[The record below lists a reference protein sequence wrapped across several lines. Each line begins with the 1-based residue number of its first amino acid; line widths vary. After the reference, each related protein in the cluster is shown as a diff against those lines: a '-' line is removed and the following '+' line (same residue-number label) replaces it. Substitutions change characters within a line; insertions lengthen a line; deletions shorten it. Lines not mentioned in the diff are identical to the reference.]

1 MADNVS
7 FGRIDYIIA
16 ASAKE
21 AKKELS
27 SLSNSLNNLNSVLK
41 KGFATGVFGLAIKKI
56 GSFMKDAGLETANYM
71 KVLNNF
77 KNTMG
82 EASKDAEEFTEKLE
96 AAFGV
101 DITESMAGMTTIK
114 KIAEGYGIASESAYK
129 MSKNLTQ
136 LAKDL
141 EVTNTKGYNYAEILE
156 KLQSGFAGSI
166 KPVRDLGIAIDQN
179 TLQEVA
185 YSLGINK
192 RVSEMTKAQKT
203 ELIYYQIMK
212 QTQSIQKSTANAINT
227 PTQAVAQ
234 FRAAIQQ
241 LIRAIG
247 KVAIPI
253 MMKLI
258 PVALAVADVLTNV
271 ASTIANFFGFKIE
284 DYSFNYNSIESIA
297 DGIEDIGDNAE
308 DTAKKMNKMLMPFD
322 ELNNVSFDNGK
333 GTDSL
338 GNINGGSLGIEIPE
352 YDIFENYD
360 GSTLEKVKQD
370 LMNNLPFIADA
381 ISLFFIAL
389 GKTEIAGAV
398 KVVQSLSQLIYN
410 LQQISEGK
418 INFDTITGTIQSIGG
433 VLFGL
438 GIFTKNPWL
447 IGIGATI
454 EGLTGFIQQLQAFWK
469 GVTQGDWSG
478 YDKAKLITYVI
489 EATGGIILTLI
500 LWYNKTKKA
509 KDAGKLA
516 DNISQASE
524 ATQKVGGSTSKLT
537 SKLTNLVKD
546 LALGIVIIAE
556 VLIAV
561 GLIVVGIW
569 ALGKGLEQIG
579 IAWQPVID
587 NGETIAIAMGIGVAF
602 LVTIGVV
609 TGLLGTVGGPLI
621 AALALGIATLAL
633 IEASAALFIIGIWAI
648 GVGLAK
654 IGEAWQPVLDNG
666 ENIATAIAIGTGI
679 LIAIGAVSALL
690 GVASVATVGLLPL
703 AIAAGTAMLEQ
714 LASAAI
720 DFIEN
725 MSKVGDALIQR
736 LYPMLMVFNA
746 ALPSLIKGLDNYINF
761 MKKFAGLSV
770 EFTGAS
776 AVAGFSGAVNTIISW
791 FTGNPIERFADD
803 VRKNYEAARKLNQ
816 KLLLANAELKTAI
829 ILMTAY
835 LNFLQELEYL
845 TSARNVFAIGSGI
858 RINMKEAGESIVLGL
873 IDGINNKKWDFSWA
887 INDLLNQFSWNRG
900 YYTGRD
906 FGYAIAD
913 GIGDGIRNSYF
924 PSLHGTVSVNSS
936 EARIKF
942 SAYAEGG
949 FPEKGQ
955 FFYANEDGPE
965 LVGNIGNRAAVAN
978 KDQITE
984 GIATAT
990 YSAVSRALQENNSG
1004 NNEINPYFDI
1014 YIGNEKV
1021 YSGYSKFRSQESNKY
1036 GVVM

>member
-1 MADNVS
+1 MADNVN
-7 FGRIDYIIA
+7 FGTINYTIA

-27 SLSNSLNNLNSVLK
+27 SLSNSLNNVKSVLK
-41 KGFATGVFGLAIKKI
+41 GFGTGVFGLAMKKI
-56 GSFMKDAGLETANYM
+56 GSFMKDAGLETANYI

-212 QTQSIQKSTANAINT
+212 QTASIQKSTANAINT

-258 PVALAVADVLTNV
+258 PVALAVADVLTKV

-284 DYSFNYNSIESIA
+284 DYSFNYNSMESIA

-338 GNINGGSLGIEIPE
+338 GNVSGGSLGIEVPE
-352 YDIFENYD
+352 YDIFENYK
-360 GSTLEKVKQD
+360 GSNLEKVKED
-370 LMNNLPFIADA
+370 LMNNLPFIADV

-410 LQQISEGK
+410 LQQIGQGN

-500 LWYNKTKKA
+500 LWYNKTKDVKTA
-509 KDAGKLA
+509 SKLS
-516 DNISQASE
+516 DNISKASE

-537 SKLTNLVKD
+537 SKLTNLIKD

-587 NGETIAIAMGIGVAF
+587 NGETIGSAI
-602 LVTIGVV
+602 
-609 TGLLGTVGGPLI
+609 LLGTIILGVIAVATAAFGAIGGPLI

-633 IEASAALFIIGIWAI
+633 IEVSAALFIIGIWALGI
-648 GVGLAK
+648 GLTK

-666 ENIATAIAIGTGI
+666 ETIATAIEKGTGFLITIGT
-679 LIAIGAVSALL
+679 VSALL

-714 LASAAI
+714 LASAAV

-736 LYPMLMVFNA
+736 LFPMLMTFNA
-746 ALPSLIKGLDNYINF
+746 IMPSLLISLNNYIDF
-761 MKKFAGLSV
+761 MKRFAEYSLD
-770 EFTGAS
+770 FTKSS
-776 AVAGFSGAVNTIISW
+776 AVAGISGTINTIISW
-791 FTGNPIERFADD
+791 FTGNPIEKFSED
-803 VRKNYEAARKLNQ
+803 VKKNYDAARKLNQ

-835 LNFLQELEYL
+835 LNFLETLEYL
-845 TSARNVFAIGSGI
+845 TGIKNVFKIGTNI
-858 RINMKEAGESIVLGL
+858 KVNMHEVGESIVLGL
-873 IDGINNKKWDFSWA
+873 IDGLNRQVGNFRGSINN
-887 INDLLNQFSWNRG
+887 LLNQFNWNTG

-906 FGYAIAD
+906 FGYALAS
-913 GIGDGIRNSYF
+913 GIGDGMRNSYF

-936 EARIKF
+936 EARIRF

-1014 YIGNEKV
+1014 HIGNEKV
-1021 YSGYSKFRSQESNKY
+1021 YSGYGKYRSQESNKY